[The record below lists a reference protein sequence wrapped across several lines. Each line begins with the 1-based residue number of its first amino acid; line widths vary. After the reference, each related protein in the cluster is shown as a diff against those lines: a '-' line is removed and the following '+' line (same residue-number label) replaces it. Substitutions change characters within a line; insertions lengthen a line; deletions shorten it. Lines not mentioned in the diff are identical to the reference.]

1 MAASESADARVLR
14 AAVFTVR
21 PSQVRQ
27 NCGQLQRL
35 FVTFASAA
43 WDGST
48 LFTLS
53 GVDGVT
59 KAGQIVTSATQA
71 YVLITTTAVPVGTP
85 AQALTVSDGT
95 NSGTTSVCP
104 TAPTRRRYFA

>member
-1 MAASESADARVLR
+1 MATI
-14 AAVFTVR
+14 TVR

-27 NCGQLQRL
+27 NCGGLQKL
-35 FVTFASAA
+35 FVTLANAG

-48 LFTLS
+48 VFTIS
-53 GVDGVT
+53 GVAGAV
-59 KAGQIVTSATQA
+59 KAGQIVTNSTQA

-104 TAPTRRRYFA
+104 TAPTRRRYF